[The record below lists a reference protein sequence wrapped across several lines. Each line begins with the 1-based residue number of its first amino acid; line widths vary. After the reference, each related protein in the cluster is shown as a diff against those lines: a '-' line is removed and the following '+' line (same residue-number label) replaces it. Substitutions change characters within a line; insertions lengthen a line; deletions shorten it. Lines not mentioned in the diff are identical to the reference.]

1 LLIKI
6 LVVDT
11 IPFRALISYCHQNQ
25 KRLLDPCKFCSGK
38 YFFNLSFGCWL
49 VKPLPL
55 RVREAGFSFFFKKNK
70 SNNKNSKNYIFLNLR
85 IQMNL

>member
-1 LLIKI
+1 
-6 LVVDT
+6 VVDT

-55 RVREAGFSFFFKKNK
+55 RVREAGFRFFFLKKINQIIK
-70 SNNKNSKNYIFLNLR
+70 IQNTIFS
-85 IQMNL
+85 